1 MESRK
6 EIYSSLCDRYTN
18 EISGLRKKIRVVS
31 LLRLVVFLSWA
42 AAFYFSLKTDLATVF
57 IVFILFA
64 GVFIFLLRWSS
75 ALSYKLD
82 FARALFDINNNE
94 MKALNRDLSAFDCG
108 KKFVDSDHP
117 FSGDMDIFGEE
128 SLYQYINRTCTSGG
142 SEILAG
148 MLSMPLKSKK
158 LIVDRQE
165 AVKELANDL
174 DFRQRFIATGMIF
187 KESDENR
194 ATILKW
200 AAGEPHFLRKKIYGF
215 IAFFV
220 PTVTIISLILVVA
233 GLLPLSVLALCLT
246 AQWTISVANLRKV
259 NSIHQSLGKKLE
271 ILFKYA
277 RLSELIEK
285 KSFYANLLISLKA
298 GIDNDHEG
306 AGQNIRNLAGLM
318 NAFDSRL
325 NMFVG
330 IILNSILLWDLQCVL
345 RLEKWQI
352 KNRDNIKMWIE
363 VIAQIDALES
373 LSGYA
378 YNNPEYV
385 FPEID
390 DSSPV
395 WIFKDSGHPLLNPE
409 NRVCNN
415 FSIEDYGN
423 FQIITGANM
432 AGKSTFLRTVGVNL
446 VFGMAGVP
454 VCASYAKIYPVEIF
468 TSMRTSDSLQKNES
482 YFYAELKRLK
492 ELADILKNGEE
503 RFIILDEI
511 LKGTN
516 SQDKQTGSRAFME
529 KLIEHKG
536 SGIIATHD
544 ISLGELEMVHPGK
557 IKNMCFEIEI
567 NGSEIFFDYKLY
579 NGITKKMNA
588 SLLMKQMGIV

>member
-1 MESRK
+1 
-6 EIYSSLCDRYTN
+6 
-18 EISGLRKKIRVVS
+18 
-31 LLRLVVFLSWA
+31 VF
-42 AAFYFSLKTDLATVF
+42 
-57 IVFILFA
+57 
-64 GVFIFLLRWSS
+64 
-75 ALSYKLD
+75 
-82 FARALFDINNNE
+82 
-94 MKALNRDLSAFDCG
+94 CG
-108 KKFVDSDHP
+108 F
-117 FSGDMDIFGEE
+117 
-128 SLYQYINRTCTSGG
+128 
-142 SEILAG
+142 
-148 MLSMPLKSKK
+148 
-158 LIVDRQE
+158 
-165 AVKELANDL
+165 
-174 DFRQRFIATGMIF
+174 
-187 KESDENR
+187 
-194 ATILKW
+194 
-200 AAGEPHFLRKKIYGF
+200 
-215 IAFFV
+215 
-220 PTVTIISLILVVA
+220 
-233 GLLPLSVLALCLT
+233 
-246 AQWTISVANLRKV
+246 
-259 NSIHQSLGKKLE
+259 
-271 ILFKYA
+271 
-277 RLSELIEK
+277 
-285 KSFYANLLISLKA
+285 
-298 GIDNDHEG
+298 
-306 AGQNIRNLAGLM
+306 
-318 NAFDSRL
+318 
-325 NMFVG
+325 
-330 IILNSILLWDLQCVL
+330 
-345 RLEKWQI
+345 EKWQI

-432 AGKSTFLRTVGVNL
+432 AGKSTFLRTVWVNL